1 MSWFTAESLHKNEQM
16 EGQQG
21 FSCSE
26 REETISHDLH
36 IDEVEDNCELVVG
49 LPDLAWLDFI
59 CCHAEFDVA
68 FFNHCSF

>member
-1 MSWFTAESLHKNEQM
+1 MSWFTAESLHKNENWRVSKAFHAQ
-16 EGQQG
+16 
-21 FSCSE
+21 
-26 REETISHDLH
+26 RETISHDLH

-59 CCHAEFDVA
+59 ICCHAEFDVA